1 MTSMRDLTVGD
12 SVVHVLSV
20 IKGLKSETRKVQ
32 NAFDS
37 TMPDKV
43 AISLSKEEL
52 EALRNIPDD
61 YEPELSR
68 YDEMYAEG
76 LSRFGEVAA
85 PPPCHVAAVELA
97 DHRGVPI
104 VPVDMDEKSFTELY
118 CAAVSGGALFRHST
132 RTWLLKRRNFRA
144 ENAEQF
150 VLAWDRAVNNLE
162 GFRTIEAKRS
172 ETIASGIRNE
182 AKSAR
187 NLLAIIELERT
198 AEVIDKLREAKA
210 VSKGR

>member
-1 MTSMRDLTVGD
+1 VISMRDIDVGG
-12 SVVHVLSV
+12 SVVHVLPV
-20 IKGLKSETRKVQ
+20 IKGLKSEAKRVQ
-32 NAFDS
+32 EAFDRVR
-37 TMPDKV
+37 PDKV

-52 EALRNIPDD
+52 EGLRNIPDD

-76 LSRFGEVAA
+76 LSRFGEIAA

-104 VPVDMDEKSFTELY
+104 VPIDLDEKSFTELY

-132 RTWLLKRRNFRA
+132 RTWLLKRKHFNA

-150 VLAWDRAVNNLE
+150 VLSWDRAVNNLE

-172 ETIASGIRNE
+172 ETIANGIRNE
-182 AKSAR
+182 ARGAR
-187 NLLAIIELERT
+187 SLLAIVELER
-198 AEVIDKLREAKA
+198 AADVLKRLEDGSR
-210 VSKGR
+210 

>member
-1 MTSMRDLTVGD
+1 MISMRDIDVGG
-12 SVVHVLSV
+12 SVVHVLPV
-20 IKGLKSETRKVQ
+20 IKGLKSEAKRVQ
-32 NAFDS
+32 EAFDRVR
-37 TMPDKV
+37 PDKV

-52 EALRNIPDD
+52 EGLRNIPDD

-76 LSRFGEVAA
+76 LSRFGEIAA

-104 VPVDMDEKSFTELY
+104 VPIDLDEKSFTELY

-132 RTWLLKRRNFRA
+132 RTWLLKRKHFNA

-150 VLAWDRAVNNLE
+150 VLSWDRAVNNLE

-172 ETIASGIRNE
+172 ETIANGIRNE
-182 AKSAR
+182 ARGAR
-187 NLLAIIELERT
+187 SLLAIVELER
-198 AEVIDKLREAKA
+198 AADVLKRLEDGSR
-210 VSKGR
+210 